1 MFPLPAK
8 LESPFWER
16 IPQHRRLPPL
26 LPQFSLFLFEQAEPK
41 TPSKNE

>member
-16 IPQHRRLPPL
+16 IPQHRRLSLL
-26 LPQFSLFLFEQAEPK
+26 LPPFSLFLFEQVEQK
-41 TPSKNE
+41 TPSRNG